1 MTDCEMTGSL
11 IVASDDNMIRLAGTS
26 AGALCMSSQRL
37 VDELKATRASVMHR
51 VEVAV
56 AEANGHGV
64 RPSALH
70 GTAAPGRFTNKMTVV
85 DKRKR
90 KSEGFEGEDVSG

>member
-1 MTDCEMTGSL
+1 
-11 IVASDDNMIRLAGTS
+11 
-26 AGALCMSSQRL
+26 
-37 VDELKATRASVMHR
+37 
-51 VEVAV
+51 
-56 AEANGHGV
+56 
-64 RPSALH
+64 ALH